1 MAKLHANSDLTR
13 VQPQEFARDLQGLF
27 GGVRH
32 PAAAPVVVRVVLE
45 LDVSQVQ
52 Y

>member
-1 MAKLHANSDLTR
+1 MTKFHANSDLTR
-13 VQPQEFARDLQGLF
+13 VEAQQLARDLQGLF
-27 GGVRH
+27 RGIRH
-32 PAAAPVVVRVVLE
+32 AAAAPVVVRVVLE

>member
-27 GGVRH
+27 RGVRH
-32 PAAAPVVVRVVLE
+32 AAPAPVVVRVVLE